1 MVSRPHSLYSDATG
15 SRELLRDGES
25 FFIEGMT
32 DDRCSVLQEIDPTFI
47 HIWVSTTGL
56 GYQKKEVVREHYGR
70 MWVYCIVNGGR
81 HDHNPLYNMYEF
93 SKIKKK
99 IKY

>member
-1 MVSRPHSLYSDATG
+1 MVSSPHSLYSDAIG

-56 GYQKKEVVREHYGR
+56 GYQKKTSCKGALWENVGVLHGEWG
-70 MWVYCIVNGGR
+70 
-81 HDHNPLYNMYEF
+81 
-93 SKIKKK
+93 
-99 IKY
+99 